1 MGSQIYLANND
12 DKFTWLIVKTSPN
25 EFGDPFEK
33 CFKMHESLS
42 LPLPPVHLL
51 DLWKMVWKYM
61 NYISD

>member
-51 DLWKMVWKYM
+51 DLWKMV
-61 NYISD
+61 